1 MVGRII
7 LLILLLL
14 ILLIFFVPYGVDAAY
29 EEGVLTV
36 RVKAGPL
43 RFTLLPKKPLT
54 EKQLARRQKKKGK
67 AEAKKKAA
75 EARKTGEKKKPS
87 GKTPKGTD
95 ETITVKEKRPFDLDF
110 ILALVKMGIHAIR
123 RFFRS
128 FSIDYLKVH
137 YTVAGGDPYNV
148 AMQYGRL
155 CAAVEELPALC
166 GSAIRIKRRDIAIGS
181 DFVETKPAVNAR
193 IVLSLQL
200 YKIVHLAV
208 AFLTEYIGW
217 KIKNRRQKKAAAS
230 LERKDDNGRQQ
241 DQ

>member
-14 ILLIFFVPYGVDAAY
+14 ILLIFFVPYGVDAGY
-29 EEGVLTV
+29 EQGVAFV

-43 RFTLLPKKPLT
+43 RFTLWPKKP
-54 EKQLARRQKKKGK
+54 K
-67 AEAKKKAA
+67 AKKKKP
-75 EARKTGEKKKPS
+75 RKEKKKKASKDKDDKPAS
-87 GKTPKGTD
+87 GEAQGTD
-95 ETITVKEKRPFDLDF
+95 ETITVKKKKEFDLDF
-110 ILALVKMGIHAIR
+110 ILALIKMGAHALR
-123 RFFRS
+123 RLLRS
-128 FSIDYLKVH
+128 FSIDLLRVH
-137 YTVAGGDPYNV
+137 YTVAGRDPYNV

-166 GSAIRIKRRDIAIGS
+166 GNKVRVRKKDIVLAS
-181 DFVETKPAVNAR
+181 DFLETSPTIEAR

-208 AFLTEYIGW
+208 VFLVEYLVW
-217 KIKNRRQKKAAAS
+217 KTKDRRAQKAAAS